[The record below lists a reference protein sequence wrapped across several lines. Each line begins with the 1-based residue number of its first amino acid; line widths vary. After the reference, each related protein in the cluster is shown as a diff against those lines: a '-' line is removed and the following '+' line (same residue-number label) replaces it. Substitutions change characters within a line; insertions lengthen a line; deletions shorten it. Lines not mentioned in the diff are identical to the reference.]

1 MIMERTRTI
10 RKAGTVL
17 SLLLFAAVAASAQN
31 FSASWALSTADGI
44 VSGLRDIAFHLVAG
58 ILALIAVVL
67 LAWQGAK
74 YLKGDPQC
82 KDSLLAF
89 GAGLIII
96 VIFMEVIKAVF

>member
-31 FSASWALSTADGI
+31 FSASGALSTADGI

-67 LAWQGAK
+67 
-74 YLKGDPQC
+74 C

>member
-1 MIMERTRTI
+1 M
-10 RKAGTVL
+10 
-17 SLLLFAAVAASAQN
+17 
-31 FSASWALSTADGI
+31 
-44 VSGLRDIAFHLVAG
+44 AG

>member
-1 MIMERTRTI
+1 MERTRTI

-17 SLLLFAAVAASAQN
+17 SLLLFTAVAASAQN
-31 FSASWALSTADGI
+31 FSASGALSTADGI

-74 YLKGDPQC
+74 YLKGDPQYR
-82 KDSLLAF
+82 DSLLAF

>member
-1 MIMERTRTI
+1 MERTRTI

-31 FSASWALSTADGI
+31 FSASGALSTADGI
-44 VSGLRDIAFHLVAG
+44 VSGLRDI
-58 ILALIAVVL
+58 ALIAVVL

-96 VIFMEVIKAVF
+96 VIFMEVIKAVC

>member
-1 MIMERTRTI
+1 MERTRTI

-17 SLLLFAAVAASAQN
+17 SLLLFTAVAASAQN
-31 FSASWALSTADGI
+31 FSASGALSDGI

>member
-17 SLLLFAAVAASAQN
+17 SLLLFTAVAASAQN
-31 FSASWALSTADGI
+31 FSASGALSTADGI

-67 LAWQGAK
+67 LAWQVAK

>member
-1 MIMERTRTI
+1 MILNKSKHRRRLTMLTGLLA
-10 RKAGTVL
+10 AGH
-17 SLLLFAAVAASAQN
+17 VAMAQSI
-31 FSASWALSTADGI
+31 SASSALQSADSI
-44 VSGLRDIAFHLVAG
+44 VSNIKEVTFHLAAG
-58 ILALIAVVL
+58 IIGLIGVVL
-67 LAWQGAK
+67 LVWQGAK